1 MRLRSLSL
9 YSFIFFSAITTS
21 IYAMTPGEEIRV
33 DTYLMSVMPEEFPHP
48 SPEKF
53 EQRLTLAGPD
63 ETTSPDPFPSDPT
76 NGPLDPG
83 YMDPYAY
90 GTDGSLIARKNGS
103 AELIAAKVFLETLK
117 FYGVKH
123 YMKKVG
129 PQIEFKIIESKKGYF
144 STLTKLDVAYAIR
157 EFGRFLTAYMCGNAS
172 PENFYIM
179 FNQIAEVGLR
189 FKYDMAW
196 ALLGNSLPKEANG
209 VYKLNTRWNA
219 FSKILVESKVF
230 RSNSGNSDDP
240 DYSGPTMKP
249 EMKSWLSGITDVV
262 SIMTKLSALVCMTD
276 LRPDPKLEIKKKVV
290 VKKLLEIQSSMKK
303 EYDQIKEVME
313 AVEKQAAAEQLKILK
328 AKDN

>member
-9 YSFIFFSAITTS
+9 YSGVLFLIMGAETFAL
-21 IYAMTPGEEIRV
+21 TPGQEAKI
-33 DTYLMSVMPEEFPHP
+33 DSYLSYVLQDEFPQNLNQEAH
-48 SPEKF
+48 
-53 EQRLTLAGPD
+53 QRLTLAGPD
-63 ETTSPDPFPSDPT
+63 ETTSPDQFPSDPS

-83 YMDPYAY
+83 YMDPYGY
-90 GTDGSLIARKNGS
+90 GNDGSLIARKNGS

-129 PQIEFKIIESKKGYF
+129 PQIEFKIISSKNSYF

-157 EFGRFLTAYMCGNAS
+157 EFGRYLTAYMCGNAN

-219 FSKILVESKVF
+219 FSKILLETKMF
-230 RSNSGNSDDP
+230 KTDGGNSDDP
-240 DYSGPTMKP
+240 NYSGPSMKP
-249 EMKSWLSGITDVV
+249 EMKSWISGMTDVV
-262 SIMTKLSALVCMTD
+262 GIMTKLSALVCMTD

-303 EYDQIKEVME
+303 EYDQIKEMMD
-313 AVEKQAAAEQLKILK
+313 AVEKQAKSDQLNSLK
-328 AKDN
+328 SKS